1 MLLRGVAYLHG
12 KNVMHRDMKP
22 ANLLISREG
31 RLKIADFGLSRVHT
45 NEDGRQ
51 YSHQVN
57 KQTNKQTNTTKLKN
71 ICPIWRTNT
80 QPHRNLVNLIGGIEN
95 NNYSKVL

>member
-57 KQTNKQTNTTKLKN
+57 KQTNKPLQSLKRCGVC
-71 ICPIWRTNT
+71 I
-80 QPHRNLVNLIGGIEN
+80 LVKII
-95 NNYSKVL
+95 